1 MTINV
6 AHLYYDILNLY
17 GESGN
22 IKAIK
27 NYLEK
32 LGIKVNIHF
41 ITLDDEISL
50 DNIDLI
56 YIGSGTENNQDLV
69 LKHLLKYKEKI
80 NSFIENNKY
89 ILATGNAMELF
100 GKSIDK
106 NKALGIFNYST
117 TRTDFRIVSESL
129 FKSNLINEKILGF
142 QNRGSYI
149 NNIDN
154 YLFDTIKGTGS
165 NIDIKKEG
173 FNYKNF
179 YGTYLI
185 GPLLVRNPAFL
196 KYLINKLIQEK
207 DKNYKI
213 NEINLDFEE
222 KAYTNFVNL
231 YYNSI

>member
-129 FKSNLINEKILGF
+129 FKSNLIKENILGF

-196 KYLINKLIQEK
+196 KYLINKLIKEK
-207 DKNYKI
+207 DKNFKI

-222 KAYTNFVNL
+222 KAYTNFINL
-231 YYNSI
+231 YYNNI

>member
-129 FKSNLINEKILGF
+129 FKSNLIKENILGF

-165 NIDIKKEG
+165 NIDMKKEG
-173 FNYKNF
+173 SNYKNF

-196 KYLINKLIQEK
+196 KYLINKLIKEK
-207 DKNYKI
+207 DKNFKI